1 MNAYMSCRKCRFLW
15 PVFFLGKG
23 SRISCLYKNTVNGLQ
38 RPSTKFLNCT
48 SAVHTYVRNVNR
60 MCVIRHR
67 VALPKVYVSTSAL
80 EVNTKVAKDVIL
92 YRYDNPKF
100 FRIVN
105 IFALCQFG
113 FWTYLSHFA
122 FTSMRDAPVPKD
134 RDDLP
139 WWRKINLGEN
149 KYRNGLTVLSFL
161 IGYGIL
167 AAAWLF
173 TLKSVRYLILRKGG
187 DKLTFVTYTP
197 FGKNRMMT
205 VDVNKVS
212 SQESRQNARVQLPIK
227 VKNFHLFFMLDM
239 KGEFKNPKLFDH
251 TAGLKRAWKD

>member
-1 MNAYMSCRKCRFLW
+1 MNIIVLGRKYVLFTPITFTRKGWCRSVSYYRNKMKAFQ
-15 PVFFLGKG
+15 
-23 SRISCLYKNTVNGLQ
+23 S
-38 RPSTKFLNCT
+38 LNCT
-48 SAVHTYVRNVNR
+48 
-60 MCVIRHR
+60 R
-67 VALPKVYVSTSAL
+67 VSPLTFTTNLNPKAFVCASVL
-80 EVNTKVAKDVIL
+80 EVNTKVVKDVIL

-122 FTSMRDAPVPKD
+122 FTTLKDAPVPND
-134 RDDLP
+134 TENLP
-139 WWRKINLGEN
+139 WWRRINLGEN
-149 KYRNGLTVLSFL
+149 KYRNTLTVLSFL

-167 AAAWLF
+167 TAACLF

-212 SQESRQNARVQLPIK
+212 SEESRQNARVQLPIK
-227 VKNFHLFFMLDM
+227 VKGYHLYFVLDM
-239 KGEFKNPKLFDH
+239 RGEFRNPKLFDS
-251 TAGLKRAWKD
+251 TAGLKRVWRN

>member
-1 MNAYMSCRKCRFLW
+1 MNAYICYKWRVLW
-15 PVFFLGKG
+15 PV
-23 SRISCLYKNTVNGLQ
+23 SCLVKGCRMPCHQKKTLNDLL
-38 RPSTKFLNCT
+38 RSSSKFLNCT
-48 SAVHTYVRNVNR
+48 SAVHTYVTNVSR
-60 MCVIRHR
+60 ICVIRHR
-67 VALPKVYVSTSAL
+67 LGFSKLPVSTSAL
-80 EVNTKVAKDVIL
+80 EVNTNVAKDVIL

-167 AAAWLF
+167 TAAWLF

-212 SQESRQNARVQLPIK
+212 SQESRQNARVQLPIR
-227 VKNFHLFFMLDM
+227 VKNFSLFFMLDM

-251 TAGLKRAWKD
+251 TAGLKRVWKD